1 MIERLLLVLLFL
13 AGFFGLITRR
23 NLIKKVYALSIMNL
37 AVLLLFIVEGKGPG
51 SRAPLM
57 YYPEDTVPKNFGLE
71 NSGPYVDPMPQ
82 ALMLTAIVVG
92 VCISI
97 VAVVLVYR
105 LYRVHKTLDCEELR
119 DLIHDK

>member
-1 MIERLLLVLLFL
+1 MTERILLTILFL

-37 AVLLLFIVEGKGPG
+37 AALLFFIVEGRGAHAPIMPDSTDRGPELSG
-51 SRAPLM
+51 AYADPL
-57 YYPEDTVPKNFGLE
+57 
-71 NSGPYVDPMPQ
+71 PQ

-105 LYRVHKTLDCEELR
+105 LYRVHRTLDCEELR
-119 DLIHDK
+119 DRVHHE